1 MTKVHEHIHAG
12 SMKFMAE
19 NPNDEKTKYVNRLFQ
34 RVVDNAEKKG
44 LKILEIQGGY
54 WTDSRDEFLA
64 IALSNPEMMKYL
76 NRLKVKAEDRRV
88 SQFTKLVNKLAQ
100 MAGIKVDSEGY
111 ALAQIFLDMVE
122 ATSAAQNETATP
134 APAAKQMPVG
144 TANVQ
149 QIIDNVDKCFS

>member
-111 ALAQIFLDMVE
+111 ALAQIFLDML
-122 ATSAAQNETATP
+122 
-134 APAAKQMPVG
+134 
-144 TANVQ
+144 
-149 QIIDNVDKCFS
+149 